1 MVSFFFVGER
11 TNSYFCNH
19 QRNPDA
25 QTLFSGMTPQDQE
38 KKYHCFL
45 GYYSV
50 VFAPVEDAS
59 YRLSKKSGAEFT
71 FPENTP
77 EEVWLHF
84 VERVSPYLRE
94 RLTQVG
100 FTGLPPQTDPI
111 NDYVHYDDILGKVLI
126 RRNPRCKRFVAALME
141 GQYIRLSIPTRFSF
155 IAAVKSLEMNRAS
168 LLQSLSREGFKPDF
182 SGYEFKRPETPPSR
196 ISEGIVS
203 HAKAN
208 PKSEYPLSEKNGKK
222 TYTDPILGEV
232 EVRVSPGTKRIS
244 LRIDRG
250 SYVILSLPSLS
261 KLEDGV
267 KFLESK
273 RPWIEKTRSR
283 ISSKRVLVPKE
294 ILSDRNLF
302 FDTLFENRTPLLE
315 RADYLAEMLGT
326 KPSSVEVDFYKSKW
340 GKCDI
345 GGAIMLNFATNLLP
359 AYLRDSVIIHEMTHL
374 TYMNHGDGFHDL
386 MEQYLQKYFALE
398 INRLS
403 EEFPDRKAPGESD
416 SEERVK
422 DWEHYRLLSDLYLRS
437 KKSRA
442 IRPFQKTINDDLKK
456 FSIV

>member
-1 MVSFFFVGER
+1 
-11 TNSYFCNH
+11 
-19 QRNPDA
+19 
-25 QTLFSGMTPQDQE
+25 
-38 KKYHCFL
+38 
-45 GYYSV
+45 
-50 VFAPVEDAS
+50 
-59 YRLSKKSGAEFT
+59 
-71 FPENTP
+71 
-77 EEVWLHF
+77 
-84 VERVSPYLRE
+84 
-94 RLTQVG
+94 
-100 FTGLPPQTDPI
+100 
-111 NDYVHYDDILGKVLI
+111 
-126 RRNPRCKRFVAALME
+126 ME
-141 GQYIRLSIPTRFSF
+141 GKYIRISIPTRFSF

-168 LLQSLSREGFKPDF
+168 LLQSLSREGFKPEF
-182 SGYEFKRPETPPSR
+182 SGYEFKRPETPSSR
-196 ISEGIVS
+196 ISDGITSPV
-203 HAKAN
+203 KAN
-208 PKSEYPLSEKNGKK
+208 PKSEYTLSEKNGKRI
-222 TYTDPILGEV
+222 YTDPVLGEV

-244 LRIDRG
+244 LKIDRG

-273 RPWIEKTRSR
+273 RPWIEKSRNR
-283 ISSKRVLVPKE
+283 ISSKTVLVPKE
-294 ILSDRNLF
+294 ILSDRHLF

-398 INRLS
+398 IKRLS
-403 EEFPDRKAPGESD
+403 EEFPDRKAPGEIE

-422 DWEHYRLLSDLYLRS
+422 DWEHYRLLSDLYYRS

-442 IRPFQKTINDDLKK
+442 IRPLQKTINDDLKK

>member
-1 MVSFFFVGER
+1 MTLQKQER
-11 TNSYFCNH
+11 
-19 QRNPDA
+19 
-25 QTLFSGMTPQDQE
+25 
-38 KKYHCFL
+38 KYNRYI
-45 GYYSV
+45 GYYTV
-50 VFAPVEDAS
+50 VFAPVEDAV
-59 YRLSKKSGAEFT
+59 YHLSKKDGAEFT

-77 EEVWLHF
+77 ANVWLHF

-94 RLTQVG
+94 LLAEKG
-100 FTGLPPQTDPI
+100 FTGIPPFVVPSD
-111 NDYVHYDDILGKVLI
+111 DYVHYDDILGKVLI
-126 RRNPRCKRFVAALME
+126 RRNPRCKRFVATLME
-141 GQYIRLSIPTRFSF
+141 GKYIRISIPTRFSF

-182 SGYEFKRPETPPSR
+182 SGYEFKRPETPSSR
-196 ISEGIVS
+196 IPEGIVS
-203 HAKAN
+203 HAKEK
-208 PKSEYPLSEKNGKK
+208 PKSEYTLSEKNGKRI
-222 TYTDPILGEV
+222 YTDPIIGEV
-232 EVRVSPGTKRIS
+232 EVKVSPGTKRIS

-250 SYVILSLPSLS
+250 SDVILTLPSLS

-273 RPWIEKTRSR
+273 RPWIEKSRNR
-283 ISSKRVLVPKE
+283 ISSKTVLVPKE
-294 ILSDRNLF
+294 ILSDRHLL
-302 FDTLFENRTPLLE
+302 FDTLFENRAPLLE

-398 INRLS
+398 IKRLS
-403 EEFPDRKAPGESD
+403 EEFPDRKAPGESE
-416 SEERVK
+416 SEERIRAWK
-422 DWEHYRLLSDLYLRS
+422 HYRLLSDLYYRS

-442 IRPFQKTINDDLKK
+442 IRPLQKTINDDLKK

>member
-1 MVSFFFVGER
+1 
-11 TNSYFCNH
+11 
-19 QRNPDA
+19 
-25 QTLFSGMTPQDQE
+25 MTPQDQE

-94 RLTQVG
+94 LLAEKG
-100 FTGLPPQTDPI
+100 FTGIPPFVVPSD
-111 NDYVHYDDILGKVLI
+111 NYVHYDDILGKVLI
-126 RRNPRCKRFVAALME
+126 RRNPRCKRFVATLME
-141 GQYIRLSIPTRFSF
+141 GKYIRISIPTRFSF

-182 SGYEFKRPETPPSR
+182 SGYEFKRPEKSPSR
-196 ISEGIVS
+196 ISGGITSPV
-203 HAKAN
+203 KAN
-208 PKSEYPLSEKNGKK
+208 PKSEYTLSEKNGKRI
-222 TYTDPILGEV
+222 YTDPIIGEV
-232 EVRVSPGTKRIS
+232 EVKVSPGTKRIS

-250 SYVILSLPSLS
+250 SDVILTLPSLS

-273 RPWIEKTRSR
+273 RPWIEKSRNR
-283 ISSKRVLVPKE
+283 ISSKTVLVPKE
-294 ILSDRNLF
+294 ILSDRHLL
-302 FDTLFENRTPLLE
+302 FDTLFENRAPLLE

-386 MEQYLQKYFALE
+386 LEQYLQKYFALE
-398 INRLS
+398 IKRLS
-403 EEFPDRKAPGESD
+403 EEFPDRKAPGESE
-416 SEERVK
+416 SEERIRAWK
-422 DWEHYRLLSDLYLRS
+422 HYRLLSDLYYRS

-442 IRPFQKTINDDLKK
+442 IRPLQKTINDDLKK